1 MCFSAEA
8 SFGASALLGTIGY
21 FSLKKTK
28 AKEQRLFA
36 SIPLLFSVQQ
46 FTEGCLWI
54 AFENDYPALRT
65 VCTYIFLVIAQVI
78 WPSFVPYSIL
88 LLEQEK
94 KRRMPLNLLFLCG
107 GIASVYL
114 AYCMGIYKVRA
125 NVDCYHIHYDLHFP
139 YASPLTIVL
148 FYVVPTVA
156 SLFVSS
162 VKNMKLLGVLVSITL
177 VGAYIFYTKYALSV
191 WCFFAAFT
199 SAVILLIIS
208 ELNKDHKEKTT
219 IKS

>member
-21 FSLKKTK
+21 FSLKKTR

-54 AFENDYPALRT
+54 AFENGCPGLQNI
-65 VCTYIFLVIAQVI
+65 CTYIFLIIAQVI
-78 WPSFVPYSIL
+78 WPAFVPYSVL
-88 LLEQEK
+88 LLEQEE
-94 KRRMPLNLLFLCG
+94 KRRMPLNILFLCG

-114 AYCMGIYKVRA
+114 AYCMGVYEVSA
-125 NVDCYHIHYDLHFP
+125 YVDCYHIYYDLHFP

-148 FYVVPTVA
+148 FYIVPTVA
-156 SLFVSS
+156 SLFISS
-162 VKNMKLLGVLVSITL
+162 VKKMKLLGTLVVITL
-177 VGAYIFYTKYALSV
+177 VGSYVFYTKYALSV
-191 WCFFAAFT
+191 WCFFAAFM
-199 SAVILLIIS
+199 SSVILLIIS
-208 ELNKDHKEKTT
+208 GINERKTEKQQ
-219 IKS
+219 